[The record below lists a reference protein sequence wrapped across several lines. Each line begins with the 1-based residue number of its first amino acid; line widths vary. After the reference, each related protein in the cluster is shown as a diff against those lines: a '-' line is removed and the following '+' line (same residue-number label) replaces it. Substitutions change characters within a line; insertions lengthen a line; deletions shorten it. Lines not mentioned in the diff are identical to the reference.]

1 MNPQITMR
9 TYFVNKACFERNEKF
24 RPQPDVPV
32 KMIPEFKRTVFKV
45 SETQAIVRLEVEL
58 ADRGEPVP
66 FTLSAAVSGIFD
78 MNDWD
83 TSPMLRKLLADMA
96 ATTLYP
102 YLRAL
107 VSTVTANG
115 SVPPYNLPIINI
127 VGVFN
132 NEMKAVATD
141 ATLQ

>member
-1 MNPQITMR
+1 
-9 TYFVNKACFERNEKF
+9 
-24 RPQPDVPV
+24 
-32 KMIPEFKRTVFKV
+32 
-45 SETQAIVRLEVEL
+45 
-58 ADRGEPVP
+58 
-66 FTLSAAVSGIFD
+66 
-78 MNDWD
+78 
-83 TSPMLRKLLADMA
+83 MLRKLLADMA

-107 VSTVTANG
+107 VSTVTANA